1 MQQHMPSCG
10 LVGDG
15 SQRYTVGEDVPTP
28 TVSPIVC
35 AKDHMVFWA
44 DVRELTLATGGTPSV
59 TMKFETSPTK
69 DEVLFQT
76 MASTVVSVASPI
88 TPLPKVILA
97 AAPAVPLATWV
108 RWRLTPTGTTGP
120 WDVTF
125 RLLAAANRVARGA
138 A

>member
-1 MQQHMPSCG
+1 MYGYVLQDWITIRSTNISDIIQ
-10 LVGDG
+10 
-15 SQRYTVGEDVPTP
+15 GESDWMAF
-28 TVSPIVC
+28 SSFQDI
-35 AKDHMVFWA
+35 VFWA
-44 DVRELTLATGGTPSV
+44 DIRELTLPTGGTPGV

-76 MASTVVSVASPI
+76 MASTPVSVATPI

-97 AAPAVPLATWV
+97 AAPSVPLATWV
-108 RWRLTPTGTTGP
+108 RWRLTPAGGAGP

-125 RLLAAANRVARGA
+125 RILVAANRVARGA

>member
-1 MQQHMPSCG
+1 MYGYVLQDWITIRSTNISDIIQSESDWMAFSSFQ
-10 LVGDG
+10 D
-15 SQRYTVGEDVPTP
+15 
-28 TVSPIVC
+28 I
-35 AKDHMVFWA
+35 VFWA
-44 DVRELTLATGGTPSV
+44 DIREYTPPSGSPSLTL
-59 TMKFETSPTK
+59 KFETSPTK

-76 MASTVVSVASPI
+76 MASTPVSVASPI

-108 RWRLTPTGTTGP
+108 RWRLTPTGTSGP